1 MYSRGWTLVYEEGE
15 AMQRI
20 ARDYWSVWKEFVLH
34 GVMQEDVLPPA
45 VMQSW
50 WRCVGLGLDPYKE
63 SSPADH
69 SPRTSPAVPHTLR
82 SLVRP
87 AMEDLRKFV
96 EGFACVVVFAN
107 AEACIVDRF
116 GDQELQ
122 KEL

>member
-1 MYSRGWTLVYEEGE
+1 MLYCISDAMHSSGWTLVCEEGE

-50 WRCVGLGLDPYKE
+50 WRCAALGLDPYKK
-63 SSPADH
+63 SGPTDH
-69 SPRTSPAVPHTLR
+69 APLTSPAVPHTLL

-87 AMEDLRKFV
+87 AMEDLHQFV
-96 EGFACVVVFAN
+96 EGFACVVVFA
-107 AEACIVDRF
+107 D
-116 GDQELQ
+116 
-122 KEL
+122 